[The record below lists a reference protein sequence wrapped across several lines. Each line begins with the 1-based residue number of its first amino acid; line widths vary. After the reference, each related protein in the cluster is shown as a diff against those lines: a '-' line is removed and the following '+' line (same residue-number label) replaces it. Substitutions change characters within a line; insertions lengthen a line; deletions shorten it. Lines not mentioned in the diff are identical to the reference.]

1 MAKNR
6 YKDTAPHRLIE
17 GRMRVLEAVNRKL
30 YRVEIWA
37 LNDRTTGNNWRF
49 INLEAHLKEFQDI
62 PILTAYLKNGR
73 VIGDGHNYEV
83 KVDPR
88 TGKEYASFTAPEAER
103 IVGWVP
109 KDANIRLEKKD
120 GTSWIVVTGYLWS
133 WYSHELVEKIVR
145 QGDGSPINVSIE
157 ALVTKEH
164 KDGDVDVEEEYIVL
178 GITVL
183 GDGVAP
189 AVAGANIQSLA
200 ALRDGM
206 KKEILKAAS
215 YCETQPHKH
224 ETDKGVTKMPIT
236 PKVLKKL
243 GENFSGYTC
252 VGASD
257 DRARVALLSENGTPF
272 GYSYQESDKGTV
284 IQERIRE
291 ASARVIF
298 AFDGAEVE
306 APLETVMEREN
317 ARVRQLEADL
327 KAAKSAEEKLSG
339 QVETMQAREKARR
352 LQAAKDAIKAE
363 LALRNENRSDDRRF
377 STELCKE
384 LGKRVENNEFTDMED
399 KDGNWTGEQAVRS
412 AVAALCMDEQTR
424 MDKAEKAKERH
435 LYNWTRDNSTGKTGP
450 QTLGE
455 LIEAENAE

>member
-215 YCETQPHKH
+215 YCENQPQKH

-236 PKVLKKL
+236 PMVLKKL
-243 GENFSGYTC
+243 GENFGGYTC
-252 VGASD
+252 VGASE
-257 DRARVALLSENGTPF
+257 DRGRVALLSENGTPF

-298 AFDGAEVE
+298 AFDGTEVE
-306 APLETVMEREN
+306 APLETVMETGN
-317 ARVRQLEADL
+317 ARIRQLEADL
-327 KAAKSAEEKLSG
+327 KAARAAEEKLSS

-384 LGKRVENNEFTDMED
+384 LEKRVENNEFTDMED

-424 MDKAEKAKERH
+424 MDKDEKAKERH
-435 LYNWTRDNSTGKTGP
+435 LYHWNRDNSSGKTGP
-450 QTLGE
+450 QTIGE
-455 LIEAENAE
+455 MIAAENAE